1 MGGLPGGDAHPYPEL
16 SSRALAVHAMDE
28 GAKRHYEQFDFVAS
42 PTDPLHLFVLLKDI
56 RKLLEDR

>member
-1 MGGLPGGDAHPYPEL
+1 
-16 SSRALAVHAMDE
+16 MDE